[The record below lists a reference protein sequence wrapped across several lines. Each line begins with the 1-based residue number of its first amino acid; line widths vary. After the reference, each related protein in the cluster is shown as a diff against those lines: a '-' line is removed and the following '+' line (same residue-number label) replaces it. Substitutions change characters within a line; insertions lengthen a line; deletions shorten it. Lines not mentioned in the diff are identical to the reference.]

1 MAYNPLKW
9 QDEVLEE
16 GYENRYRETDNPDGT
31 ITHVPEKGTPVQEGT
46 PQSARNF
53 NHNEAGTFEAGLLG
67 YEATR
72 LLLQHGRDITALAGE
87 MGAVT
92 LTNSAKYPGNSSRKT
107 VALKQNRNS
116 THYNVVVLEPQDAA
130 GRVGRVLVTDKL
142 INGFKIEY
150 TGDAPQAELVYIVQ
164 GGM

>member
-9 QDEVLEE
+9 QDEVLEA
-16 GYENRYRETDNPDGT
+16 GCENRYREIDNKDGT
-31 ITHVPEKGTPVQEGT
+31 ITHVPEKGTPVQDGT

-72 LLLQHGRDITALAGE
+72 MLLQHGRDLEGITGE
-87 MGAVT
+87 IGTVV
-92 LTNSAKYPGNSSRKT
+92 LTNGIKYPGNNSRKT
-107 VALKQNRNS
+107 VALLKKRNN
-116 THYNVVVLEPQDAA
+116 TNYNVVVLEPQDTA
-130 GRVGRVLVTDKL
+130 GQVGRVVITDKL

-150 TGDAPQAELVYIVQ
+150 TGDAKQAELVYIVQ